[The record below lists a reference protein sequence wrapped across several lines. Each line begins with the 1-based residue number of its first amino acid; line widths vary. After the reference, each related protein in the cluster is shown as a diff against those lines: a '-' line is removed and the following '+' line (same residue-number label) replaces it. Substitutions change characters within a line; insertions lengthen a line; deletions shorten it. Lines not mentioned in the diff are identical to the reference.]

1 MGVIILVAS
10 MCPMTESKPY
20 PTRLLRL
27 AATAASWCLGLVVA
41 AWLVLALAWGGLHGW
56 IVPRISEFRPWLET
70 YASQALGMPVR
81 IGAISAQSEHL
92 FPSFELRD
100 VALLD
105 GQGREALK
113 LSRVTATLSP
123 ASLLKRG
130 FETIGI
136 DQPELDIRRSVDGN
150 IFIAGLDVS
159 HTSNGD
165 GRAQDWLFAQTELVV
180 RGGTVRWTD
189 EQRGAPPLALNGVDV
204 VMRNKGLGHSLR
216 LDASPPADWGDRISF
231 SAQFR
236 QPLLS
241 IHRGRWQDWDGPAYA
256 SLPRVDVS
264 QLRRYADVGVDVVE
278 GVGALRVWVDI
289 RHGQVHS
296 GTADVALAGARATLA
311 AGLQPLALQSLQGRI
326 TLQQAVGSVA
336 LATEGLQFTTED
348 GEVWPGGNVS
358 LQLQDATPR
367 QPAQGELRADRLDLA
382 LLAHMANSLPLG
394 PATHRMLATYEP
406 QGLVEHI
413 ESHWNGPIATPTSY
427 SAKGRITGLEVAA
440 SVPAAPSPKDRVP
453 LGRPGVRGAV
463 VDFDITQAGGKADVR
478 IAQGALDLPGLFEE
492 PVVPMDQLSATVAWQ
507 QQGDALAVQASDV
520 RFANADAEG
529 LLQVQWHTSDPAQ
542 SGSHARFPGVLDL
555 QGQLSRGE
563 ATRVHR
569 YLPMELHAD
578 VRHYVRDAV
587 LAGRANQVKFRV
599 KGDLHDFPFTQPR
612 QGEFRIAAEVR
623 DATYAYAP
631 PGLRPTNALPWPALE
646 QLSGELVFQGN
657 TLQINRASGTL
668 AGATGFQITRAEAQ
682 IADLGHSVVV
692 FKAQGRGLL
701 VDVLGVVNRSPLAAM
716 TGNAFNQ
723 ATASGPAD
731 LQLRLQLPIA
741 NMDKSK
747 VQGSITLGGNDVQM
761 TPSSPV
767 LGRARGVVNFS
778 DTGFA
783 LVGGQA
789 RMLGGD
795 AKIEGGMADAARGAQ
810 FKVQGMATVEGLRQA
825 TGLGA
830 VAQIAH
836 FASGSATYTAVVGVR
851 QGVPEVSV
859 TTNLQGVALN
869 LPAPLAKTADTVLPL
884 RFDNALLP
892 GTSPPLR
899 DSLALA
905 LGAGGSVASVVYVRD
920 ISGAV
925 PQVLRG
931 TVSVGLPPGETV
943 LMPAEGVSANIHVDT
958 VSADAW
964 QALVAKTTDTPSTA
978 GAATATS
985 SYTPTTLAVQAKALT
1000 LGGRTL
1006 HQLVLS
1012 GSHFAT
1018 TWRANIDA
1026 QELNGYV
1033 EYRLPADTN
1042 PGRVYARLTRLN
1054 LAPSTATEV
1063 ETLLDEPSDTVPALD
1078 IVVDALDLKGKK
1090 LGRVEVEAVNR
1101 GGRTGGVGLV
1111 DTGVREWRLNKLTIT
1126 NPDAQLSATGNW
1138 VALGSQGSSNGA
1150 GRTARAAP
1158 RRTTLNFHLDIVDAG
1173 QLLARFGMP
1182 GVVRRG
1188 KGQMAGQVNWAG
1200 SPLAL
1205 DTATLGGQF
1214 NLAVE
1219 SGQFLKADPGLA
1231 KLLGVLN
1238 LQALPR
1244 RLALDFRD
1252 VFSEGFAFDS
1262 VRGDVQV
1269 DQGRATTNNLQMKG
1283 VNAAVMME
1291 GSADIARETQDLK
1304 VLVVPEI
1311 SAGTASLVAAV
1322 INPAV
1327 GLGTFLAQWFL
1338 QRPLSEAATQQFH
1351 IDGTWADPKI
1361 TKVPHKMFSDKVEA
1375 QAPAK
1380 QEPTP

>member
-1 MGVIILVAS
+1 
-10 MCPMTESKPY
+10 MTEAKPISSTY
-20 PTRLLRL
+20 PTRLLRF

-41 AWLVLALAWGGLHGW
+41 AWLVLALAWGALHGW
-56 IVPRISEFRPWLET
+56 IVPRIGEFRPWLET

-81 IGAISAQSEHL
+81 IGAISAQSDHL

-130 FETIGI
+130 FETFAIEK
-136 DQPELDIRRSVDGN
+136 PELDVRRSVDGS

-159 HTSNGD
+159 HTSSGD
-165 GRAQDWLFAQTELVV
+165 GRSLDWLFAQTELVV

-189 EQRGAPPLALNGVDV
+189 EQRAAPPLALSGVDF

-216 LDASPPADWGDRISF
+216 LDASPPAEWGDRISL

-289 RHGQVHS
+289 RHGQVRS

-311 AGLQPLALQSLQGRI
+311 AGLQPLALQSLQGRV
-326 TLQQAVGSVA
+326 TLQQQKGSVA
-336 LATEGLQFTTED
+336 LATEGLQFTTDD

-358 LQLQDATPR
+358 LQLQDVTPR
-367 QPAQGELRADRLDLA
+367 LPAQGELRADRLDLA

-394 PATHRMLATYEP
+394 PATHNLLATYEP

-413 ESHWNGPIATPTSY
+413 ESRWTGAIAAPATY

-440 SVPAAPSPKDRVP
+440 GVPAAPSPKDRVP
-453 LGRPGVRGAV
+453 LGRPGVRGAA
-463 VDFDITQAGGKADVR
+463 VDFDVTQAGGKADLRV
-478 IAQGALDLPGLFEE
+478 AQGALDLPGLFEE
-492 PVVPMDQLSATVAWQ
+492 PVVPMAQLSAAVAWQ

-529 LLQVQWHTSDPAQ
+529 VLQVKWHTSDPAQ

-555 QGQLSRGE
+555 QGQLSRGD

-587 LAGRANQVKFRV
+587 LAGRADQVKFRV
-599 KGDLHDFPFTQPR
+599 KGDLYDFPFSKPR

-623 DATYAYAP
+623 NATYAYAP
-631 PGLRPTNALPWPALE
+631 PSLHPTNALPWPALE
-646 QLSGELVFQGN
+646 QLSGELVFDGN
-657 TLQINRASGTL
+657 TLQVNRASGSL
-668 AGATGFQITRAEAQ
+668 AGATGFQISRAEAQ

-692 FKAQGRGLL
+692 FKAQGRGPLA
-701 VDVLGVVNRSPLAAM
+701 DMLGVVNRSPLASM
-716 TGNAFNQ
+716 TGNALDQ
-723 ATASGPAD
+723 ATASGTAD

-741 NMDKSK
+741 DMDKSK
-747 VQGSITLGGNDVQM
+747 VQGSITLGGNDVQI
-761 TPSSPV
+761 TPSSPA

-795 AKIEGGMADAARGAQ
+795 AKIEGSMADAARGAQ
-810 FKVQGMATVEGLRQA
+810 FKVQGIATAEGLRQA

-830 VAQIAH
+830 VAQIAR
-836 FASGSATYTAVVGVR
+836 FASGSAAYTAAVGVR

-859 TTNLQGVALN
+859 SSNLQGVALN
-869 LPAPLAKTADTVLPL
+869 LPAPLAKTADSVLPL
-884 RFDNALLP
+884 RFDNLLLP

-905 LGAGGSVASVVYVRD
+905 LGAGGSVASVLYVRD

-931 TVSVGLPPGETV
+931 TVSVGLPPGESV

-964 QALVAKTTDTPSTA
+964 QALAAKMTDSPNIAST
-978 GAATATS
+978 GGTASTS
-985 SYTPTTLAVQAKALT
+985 ASSGYTPTTLAVQAKALT

-1033 EYRLPADTN
+1033 EYRLPAETN
-1042 PGRVYARLTRLN
+1042 PGRVYARLTRLA

-1101 GGRTGGVGLV
+1101 GGRPGGVGLV

-1138 VALGSQGSSNGA
+1138 VSLGNQGAPNGA
-1150 GRTARAAP
+1150 GRALHATP
-1158 RRTTLNFHLDIVDAG
+1158 RRTTLDFHLDIADAG

-1188 KGQMAGQVNWAG
+1188 KGQMAGQVSWIG

-1214 NLAVE
+1214 NLAVD

-1304 VLVVPEI
+1304 VVVVPEI
-1311 SAGTASLVAAV
+1311 TAGTASLVAAV
-1322 INPAV
+1322 INPAI

-1361 TKVPHKMFSDKVEA
+1361 TKVPHKMFGAKVEA
-1375 QAPAK
+1375 QAPTK
-1380 QEPTP
+1380 QEATP

>member
-1 MGVIILVAS
+1 
-10 MCPMTESKPY
+10 MTESKPISSTY

-41 AWLVLALAWGGLHGW
+41 AWLVLALAWGALHGW
-56 IVPRISEFRPWLET
+56 IVPRIGEFRPWLET
-70 YASQALGMPVR
+70 YATQALGMPVR
-81 IGAISAQSEHL
+81 IGAISAESEHL

-130 FETIGI
+130 FETLGI
-136 DQPELDIRRSVDGN
+136 EQPELDVRRSADGT

-159 HTSNGD
+159 HTGSGD
-165 GRAQDWLFAQTELVV
+165 GRALDWLFAQTELVV

-189 EQRGAPPLALNGVDV
+189 EQRAAPPLALSGVDF

-216 LDASPPADWGDRISF
+216 LDASPPADWGDRFSL

-241 IHRGRWQDWDGPAYA
+241 THRGRWQDWDGPAYA

-289 RHGQVHS
+289 RHGQVTS

-326 TLQQAVGSVA
+326 TLQQQPGSVA
-336 LATEGLQFTTED
+336 LATEGLQFSTDD
-348 GEVWPGGNVS
+348 GQVWPGGNVA
-358 LQLQDATPR
+358 LHLQDATPR
-367 QPAQGELRADRLDLA
+367 LPVQGELRADRLDLA

-394 PATHRMLATYEP
+394 PVTHRMLATYEP

-413 ESHWNGPIATPTSY
+413 ESRWNGPMAAPTSY
-427 SAKGRITGLEVAA
+427 SAKGRISGLDVAA
-440 SVPAAPSPKDRVP
+440 GLPAAPSPKDLVP
-453 LGRPGVRGAV
+453 LGRPGVRGAAL
-463 VDFDITQAGGKADVR
+463 DFDITQAGGKADLRV
-478 IAQGALDLPGLFEE
+478 AQGALDLPGLFEE

-529 LLQVQWHTSDPAQ
+529 VLQLKWHTSDPAQ

-555 QGQLSRGE
+555 QGQLSRG
-563 ATRVHR
+563 AAARVHR

-599 KGDLHDFPFTQPR
+599 KGDLYDFPFTKPR

-631 PGLRPTNALPWPALE
+631 ASLHPASALPWPALE
-646 QLSGELVFQGN
+646 QLSGELVFDGN

-668 AGATGFQITRAEAQ
+668 AGATGFQMTRAEAQ
-682 IADLGHSVVV
+682 IADLNHSVVV
-692 FKAQGRGLL
+692 FKAQGRGPLA
-701 VDVLGVVNRSPLAAM
+701 DMLGVVNRSPLAEM
-716 TGNAFNQ
+716 TGNALDQ

-747 VQGSITLGGNDVQM
+747 VQGSITLGGNDVQISS
-761 TPSSPV
+761 SSPP

-783 LVGGQA
+783 VVGGQA

-795 AKIEGGMADAARGAQ
+795 AKIEGGMADAARGVQ
-810 FKVQGMATVEGLRQA
+810 MKVQGVATAEGLRQA

-836 FASGSATYTAVVGVR
+836 FASGSAAYTAAVGVR
-851 QGVPEVSV
+851 QGVPEVNV
-859 TTNLQGVALN
+859 TSNLQGVALN
-869 LPAPLAKTADTVLPL
+869 LPAPLAKAADTVLPL
-884 RFDNALLP
+884 RFDNLLLP
-892 GTSPPLR
+892 GTGGPLR
-899 DSLALA
+899 DSLALE

-920 ISGAV
+920 VSGAV

-931 TVSVGLPPGETV
+931 TVSVGLPPGEAV

-964 QALVAKTTDTPSTA
+964 QTLAAKVADMPGTGSSAPASS
-978 GAATATS
+978 GTS
-985 SYTPTTLAVQAKALT
+985 GYIPTTLAVQAKALT

-1033 EYRLPADTN
+1033 EYRLPADTS
-1042 PGRVYARLTRLN
+1042 PGRVYARLTRLT

-1101 GGRTGGVGLV
+1101 GGRAGGVGLV
-1111 DTGVREWRLNKLTIT
+1111 DTGVREWRLNKLSIT

-1138 VALGSQGSSNGA
+1138 VALGNQGAPNGA
-1150 GRTARAAP
+1150 GRATRAAP
-1158 RRTTLNFHLDIVDAG
+1158 RRTSLNFHLDIADAG

-1188 KGQMAGQVNWAG
+1188 KGQMAGQVNWVG

-1205 DTATLGGQF
+1205 DTATLGGDF
-1214 NLAVE
+1214 NLAVD

-1311 SAGTASLVAAV
+1311 NAGTASLVAAV
-1322 INPAV
+1322 INPAI

-1361 TKVPHKMFSDKVEA
+1361 TKVPHKMFGAKVEA
-1375 QAPAK
+1375 QAPTK
-1380 QEPTP
+1380 PEPTP

>member
-1 MGVIILVAS
+1 M
-10 MCPMTESKPY
+10 
-20 PTRLLRL
+20 
-27 AATAASWCLGLVVA
+27 VA
-41 AWLVLALAWGGLHGW
+41 AWLVLALAWGALHGW
-56 IVPRISEFRPWLET
+56 IVPRIGEFRPWLET
-70 YASQALGMPVR
+70 YASQALGVPVR

-92 FPSFELRD
+92 FPSFALSD

-130 FETIGI
+130 FETLVIE
-136 DQPELDIRRSVDGN
+136 QPELDVRRSADGTL
-150 IFIAGLDVS
+150 FIAGLDVS
-159 HTSNGD
+159 RSGSGE
-165 GRAQDWLFAQTELVV
+165 GRALDWLFAQSELVV

-189 EQRGAPPLALNGVDV
+189 EQRAAPPLALNAVDF
-204 VMRNKGLGHSLR
+204 VMRNKGLGHNLR
-216 LDASPPADWGDRISF
+216 LDASPPADWGDRFSF
-231 SAQFR
+231 SARFR

-241 IHRGRWQDWDGPAYA
+241 IHRGRWRDWDGPVYA
-256 SLPRVDVS
+256 SLPRVDVA
-264 QLRRYADVGVDVVE
+264 QLRRYADVGVDVAGGVAE
-278 GVGALRVWVDI
+278 GVGALRVWADI
-289 RHGQVHS
+289 RHGQLRS
-296 GTADVALAGARATLA
+296 GTADVALAGVRATLA

-326 TLQQAVGSVA
+326 TLQQQPGSVA
-336 LATEGLQFTTED
+336 LATEGLQFTTDD
-348 GEVWPGGNVS
+348 GQAWPGGNLS
-358 LQLQDATPR
+358 LHLQDATPR
-367 QPAQGELRADRLDLA
+367 LPAQGELRADRLDLA
-382 LLAHMANSLPLG
+382 LLAHIANSLPLG

-406 QGLVEHI
+406 QGRMEQI
-413 ESHWNGPIATPTSY
+413 ESRWNGPLADPTSY
-427 SAKGRITGLEVAA
+427 SAQGRITGLEVAA
-440 SVPAAPSPKDRVP
+440 GVPAKPSPKDRVP
-453 LGRPGVRGAV
+453 LGRPGVRGAA
-463 VDFDITQAGGKADVR
+463 VDFDITQAGGTAAVR
-478 IAQGALDLPGLFEE
+478 MAQGALDLPGLFEE
-492 PVVPMDQLSATVAWQ
+492 PVVAIDQLSATVAWQ
-507 QQGDALAVQASDV
+507 QQGASLAVQASDV
-520 RFANADAEG
+520 RFANADTEG
-529 LLQVQWHTSDPAQ
+529 QLQVKWHSSDPAQ
-542 SGSHARFPGVLDL
+542 SSSRARIPGVLDL
-555 QGQLSRGE
+555 QGQLSRGD
-563 ATRVHR
+563 AARVHR
-569 YLPMELHAD
+569 YLPLELDAE

-587 LAGRANQVKFRV
+587 RAGRLNPVKFRV
-599 KGDLHDFPFTQPR
+599 KGDLYDFPFAKAR

-623 DATYAYAP
+623 DATYAFAP
-631 PGLRPTNALPWPALE
+631 PSLPSSLHPATALPWPALE
-646 QLSGELVFQGN
+646 QLSGELVFDGN
-657 TLQINRASGTL
+657 TLQVNRASGSL
-668 AGATGFQITRAEAQ
+668 AGASGFQITRAEAQ

-692 FKAQGRGLL
+692 VKAQGRGPLA
-701 VDVLGVVNRSPLAAM
+701 DMLGVVNRSPLAAL
-716 TGNAFNQ
+716 TGNALDQ
-723 ATASGPAD
+723 ATANGPAD

-747 VQGSITLGGNDVQM
+747 IQGSITLGGNDVQI
-761 TPSSPV
+761 SPGSPA

-783 LVGGQA
+783 VVGGQA

-795 AKIEGGMADAARGAQ
+795 AKIEGGMADAARGVQ
-810 FKVQGMATVEGLRQA
+810 LKVQGVATAEGLRQA

-830 VAQIAH
+830 VAQIAQ
-836 FASGSATYTAVVGVR
+836 FASGSAAYTAVVGVR
-851 QGVPEVSV
+851 QGVPEISV
-859 TTNLQGVALN
+859 TTGLQGVALN
-869 LPAPLAKTADTVLPL
+869 LPAPLAKAADTVLPL

-899 DSLALA
+899 DSLALT
-905 LGAGGSVASVVYVRD
+905 LGVGGSAASVVYVRD
-920 ISGAV
+920 ISGPL

-931 TVSVGLPPGETV
+931 TVSVGLPPGELV

-964 QALVAKTTDTPSTA
+964 QALVAKIANTPSV
-978 GAATATS
+978 GSATS
-985 SYTPTTLAVQAKALT
+985 GNSGNSGTSGPNGYTPTTLAVQAKALT

-1033 EYRLPADTN
+1033 EYRQPADTSA
-1042 PGRVYARLTRLN
+1042 GRVYARLTRLT

-1063 ETLLDEPSDTVPALD
+1063 ETLLDEPSDSVPALD

-1101 GGRTGGVGLV
+1101 GGRVGGVGLV
-1111 DTGVREWRLNKLTIT
+1111 DTGVREWRLNKLSIT

-1138 VALGSQGSSNGA
+1138 VALGNQTPPSGA
-1150 GRTARAAP
+1150 ARATPAAP
-1158 RRTTLNFHLDIVDAG
+1158 RRTTLNFHLDIADAG

-1188 KGQMAGQVNWAG
+1188 KGYMAGQVNWVG

-1214 NLAVE
+1214 NLAVDN
-1219 SGQFLKADPGLA
+1219 GQFLKADPGLA

-1269 DQGRATTNNLQMKG
+1269 DLGRATTNNLQMKG

-1322 INPAV
+1322 INPAI

-1361 TKVPHKMFSDKVEA
+1361 TKVPHKVFGTKVEA
-1375 QAPAK
+1375 QT
-1380 QEPTP
+1380 PTPLEANP